1 MTANSRAG
9 LAASKKK
16 KILIV
21 DDERDIII
29 YLTTLLRENG
39 YEVFYADGAEE
50 AMEKI
55 LEHKPDLVCL
65 DVMMPRQSGIA
76 LYRKF
81 KLDQRS
87 KDIPA
92 IFISAFGLAHKL
104 TGKGFRK
111 YVPEPEVPEPKAYL
125 EKPVKAQTILE
136 VIEGAIG

>member
-1 MTANSRAG
+1 MTAK
-9 LAASKKK
+9 AALPETERK

-21 DDERDIII
+21 DDERDIIF

-39 YEVFYADGAEE
+39 YEVFHAEGAEE

-55 LEHKPDLVCL
+55 LDHMPDLVCL

-76 LYRKF
+76 LYRRF

-92 IFISAFGLAHKL
+92 IFISAFGLANKL

-111 YVPEPEVPEPKAYL
+111 YIPETEVPEPKAYL
-125 EKPVKAQTILE
+125 EKPVKAQTLLE
-136 VIEGAIG
+136 VIEGALG